1 MNRLA
6 LIIALVAGVAAGGL
20 FYLYQ
25 QRMETEMSGGQRV
38 PVLVALKPLSRGDI
52 VAENAL
58 GVREVP
64 VTYLAGRAIPA
75 SHLERVVGLKMAGGL
90 DSQNF
95 LLWSDLALSGE
106 TTRDVSS
113 LISTG
118 RVAYSV
124 SANKGGDVS
133 ALIRPGDY
141 VNVLATLSPS
151 GTRDTASVVL
161 LQRILVLAV
170 GASTSPS
177 NGKQSKRKTSVTLS
191 LKLEEAQLLSLAQKH
206 GDLSVVLRNPNDPET
221 VADPPD
227 ISMDV
232 LGNRKQRVVVV
243 KQARA
248 SGPTLPVRLE
258 NSP

>member
-6 LIIALVAGVAAGGL
+6 LIIALVAGAAAGGL

-58 GVREVP
+58 GIREVP
-64 VTYLAGRAIPA
+64 VSYLAGRSIPA
-75 SHLERVVGLKMAGGL
+75 NHLDRVVGLKMAGEL
-90 DSQNF
+90 DSQSF

-118 RVAYSV
+118 RVAFSV
-124 SANKGGDVS
+124 SASKGGDVS

-151 GTRDTASVVL
+151 GGKEAAVVL

-170 GASTSPS
+170 GVSTSP
-177 NGKQSKRKTSVTLS
+177 GTKKRSKRKTSVTLS
-191 LKLEEAQLLSLAQKH
+191 LKLEEAQLLSLAQKR

-243 KQARA
+243 KKARS

-258 NSP
+258 NNP